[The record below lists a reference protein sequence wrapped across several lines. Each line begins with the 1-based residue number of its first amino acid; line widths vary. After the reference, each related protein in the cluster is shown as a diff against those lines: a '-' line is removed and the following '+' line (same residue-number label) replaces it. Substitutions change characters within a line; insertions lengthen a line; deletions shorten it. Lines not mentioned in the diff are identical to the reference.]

1 MNNTWQALAR
11 EAGVA
16 AEQMAIGIT
25 ALSRANYA
33 QQAYYGQAFFAL
45 SIGFERAAK
54 LAFIVDHVLENRGD
68 FPPYSSLKNQGHH
81 LHRLL
86 DISDKIAER
95 HGLTIEN
102 IRLPRTLIHNGIIQ
116 VLSDFASNI
125 TRYYNLDLVTMA
137 PRVAEVSDPIRAWY
151 DKVVTP
157 VLEKHCDAQRQKK
170 YQRNAEIIDAL
181 LGPSSVVQFHSERGD
196 EMNTIYKA
204 SLQTGM
210 TEFAKPYVRMY
221 VLQLVRFLAQLL
233 SELSYMSHKAML
245 DAIPH
250 LGEFFAIFDNSD
262 NYFKK
267 RKTWSIYRP

>member
-16 AEQMAIGIT
+16 AEQMAIGVT

-68 FPPYSSLKNQGHH
+68 FPPHSSLKKQGHY
-81 LHRLL
+81 LHKLL
-86 DISDKIAER
+86 EISDEIAER

-125 TRYYNLDLVTMA
+125 TRYYNLDLVTMD

-151 DKVVTP
+151 DMVIAP
-157 VLEKHCDAQRQKK
+157 VLEKHYDAQRQKK
-170 YQRNAEIIDAL
+170 YQRNAEIIDA
-181 LGPSSVVQFHSERGD
+181 P
-196 EMNTIYKA
+196 A
-204 SLQTGM
+204 
-210 TEFAKPYVRMY
+210 
-221 VLQLVRFLAQLL
+221 
-233 SELSYMSHKAML
+233 
-245 DAIPH
+245 
-250 LGEFFAIFDNSD
+250 
-262 NYFKK
+262 
-267 RKTWSIYRP
+267 RP